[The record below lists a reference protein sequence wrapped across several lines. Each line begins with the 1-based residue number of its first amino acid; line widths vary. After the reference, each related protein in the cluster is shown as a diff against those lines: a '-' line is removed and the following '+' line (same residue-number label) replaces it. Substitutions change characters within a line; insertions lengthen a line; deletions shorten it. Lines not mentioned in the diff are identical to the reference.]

1 MGPGHATARG
11 AAPRRSVEGKSG
23 AGAGKTVAV
32 RSGGDGARGDGA
44 HGGGGAHSTMR
55 CASAGEAIAGLVLG
69 RCGYQSESVVASDSM
84 HVAVVVVVVVAV
96 VAVAVVVGLYSAS
109 AVASAAAAVVVAAA

>member
-84 HVAVVVVVVVAV
+84 HVAVVVVVAV